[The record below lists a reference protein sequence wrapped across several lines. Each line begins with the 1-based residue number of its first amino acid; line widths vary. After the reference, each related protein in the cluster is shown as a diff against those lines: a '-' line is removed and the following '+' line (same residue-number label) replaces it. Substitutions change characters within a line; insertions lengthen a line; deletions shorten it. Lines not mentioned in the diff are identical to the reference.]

1 MIVEPSDGHVKVLG
15 FNLYYRSFGKP
26 EKGTVLTLHGGPG
39 GTHDYLLPLAD
50 LAQFGYRVVL
60 YDQLGCGRSERPKSA
75 NYYSIGK
82 AVDEVE
88 AVRKALRLGRVHLFG
103 SSYGG
108 ALALDVALKYQRN
121 LRSLIVSNG
130 FASNALVESEWNPH
144 TPKTLR
150 KTLEHYRAKGDLQNP
165 KRLAAKEALDRI
177 QECRLEVW
185 PHEWNYTLQHISED
199 VYGLID
205 NSLKGWDLTDRLP
218 EIELPCLV
226 ITGEYD
232 GIAPK
237 LARAIHRGVRGSK
250 FVNFGDCSHLPMWE
264 DRVAFIKA
272 LLDFLDNV
280 SSSPRKSR

>member
-1 MIVEPSDGHVKVLG
+1 MIIEPSNGHVNVLG
-15 FNLYYRSFGKP
+15 FKLYYRSFGRP

-75 NYYSIGK
+75 KYYTIGR

-108 ALALDVALKYQRN
+108 ALALDVGLKYQEN
-121 LRSLIVSNG
+121 LRSLIISNG
-130 FASNALVESEWNPH
+130 FASNALAESEWNPH
-144 TPKTLR
+144 TPKKLR
-150 KTLEHYRAKGDLQNP
+150 KTLEYYRAKGDLQNP

-177 QECRLEVW
+177 HECRLEVW
-185 PHEWNYTLQHISED
+185 PHEWNYTLQHVSEY

-205 NSLKGWDLTDRLP
+205 SSLKGWDVTDRLP
-218 EIELPCLV
+218 EIRLPCLI

-232 GIAPK
+232 VIAPK
-237 LARAIHRGVRGSK
+237 LAEAIHRGIHGSK
-250 FVNFGDCSHLPMWE
+250 LVNFEKCSHLPMWE
-264 DRVAFIKA
+264 DRVAFIET
-272 LLDFLDNV
+272 LRDFLDRV
-280 SSSPRKSR
+280 SASPRKRP